1 MTVTDGWRAEA
12 GEQGL
17 ADSLYAR
24 LRSLERRTA
33 SEEDYR
39 VMLADFFQQE
49 PAVRAAMPA
58 FSAFGL
64 LEAIRTSQSPEQRVE
79 VGEFSATTTAG
90 TGVLRRLSIEDVSLS
105 HPWYSPNHPY
115 FAMAAAICGGLFFG
129 FATPSS
135 ASGVAS
141 LLVGAGGA
149 IACFL
154 IASLVRY
161 LMRNSTRRSS
171 HPQWVCALHV
181 DRHLQAYHR
190 GLALTGMKIENLP
203 NPGVRRKAPFYDLH
217 NQIVAGGNWAFHAA
231 LRDTPPLT
239 FPPRPT
245 P

>member
-1 MTVTDGWRAEA
+1 MTATDGWRAEA
-12 GEQGL
+12 GEPGL

-39 VMLADFFQQE
+39 VMLADFFQRE
-49 PAVRAAMPA
+49 PAVRTAMPA
-58 FSAFGL
+58 FSTFGL
-64 LEAIRTSQSPEQRVE
+64 LEAIRTSQSREQQVE
-79 VGEFSATTTAG
+79 VGEFSATTAAG
-90 TGVLRRLSIEDVSLS
+90 TEVLRRLSIEDVSLS

-115 FAMAAAICGGLFFG
+115 FAVVAAICGGLFFG
-129 FATPSS
+129 FATPSG
-135 ASGVAS
+135 ASGGAA

-161 LMRNSTRRSS
+161 LMRNSTRRSD

-190 GLALTGMKIENLP
+190 GARLAGMKVEDLP
-203 NPGVRRKAPFYDLH
+203 NPGVRHKAPFYDLH

-231 LRDTPPLT
+231 LRDTPPLN
-239 FPPRPT
+239 FPSRPT